1 MALTSATNTRWNNDY
16 RKENKLMAGEKK
28 TIEIELNTDQLDF
41 IQKMKDN
48 YEVRTESK
56 IMRIIMDYLLENED
70 VHDTVFVERRCLRC
84 G

>member
-1 MALTSATNTRWNNDY
+1 
-16 RKENKLMAGEKK
+16 MAGEKK

>member
-1 MALTSATNTRWNNDY
+1 
-16 RKENKLMAGEKK
+16 MAGPKK
-28 TIEIELNTDQLDF
+28 TIEIELNHDHLDF

-56 IMRIIMDYLLENED
+56 IMRIVMDYLQENED
-70 VHDTVFVERRCLRC
+70 VHDTVFGERRCLRC